1 VTPGRTSSCSI
12 KCSLRISLSGIII
25 PNLGFTNGDDD
36 DTDAALDDP
45 PAARDAATASAA
57 HAVAVNAA
65 TTFVRHSDDDADDA
79 DDDVRPSRRRDNN
92 PTLARASSSSFAPPM
107 MCASTP
113 IAIAITHQTNH
124 TPRTPQ
130 MPLLEGHVVVDNRDR
145 GYRSLARAVASG
157 ACSRGA
163 F

>member
-1 VTPGRTSSCSI
+1 MTPGRTSSFSI
-12 KCSLRISLSGIII
+12 KRSLRTSLSGIII

-36 DTDAALDDP
+36 DTDAALDEP

-65 TTFVRHSDDDADDA
+65 TTFVRHSDDDDD

-92 PTLARASSSSFAPPM
+92 PTLARAPSSFAPPM
-107 MCASTP
+107 TCASTP
-113 IAIAITHQTNH
+113 IA
-124 TPRTPQ
+124 
-130 MPLLEGHVVVDNRDR
+130 DRDR
-145 GYRSLARAVASG
+145 TLIKSHAADAADAV
-157 ACSRGA
+157 